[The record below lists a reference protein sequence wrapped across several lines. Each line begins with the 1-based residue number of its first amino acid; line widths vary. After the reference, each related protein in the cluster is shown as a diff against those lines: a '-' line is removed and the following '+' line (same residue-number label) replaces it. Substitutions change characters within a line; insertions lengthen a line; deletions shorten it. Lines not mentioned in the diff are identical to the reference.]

1 MGYLVNWQAKIINPF
16 LITISY
22 VINNKVMLLLSIL
35 MQVFIY
41 LITAHKSYILIPIAI
56 IIIIIKI
63 LEKRNF
69 FSNGIVLAP
78 IGLFFSYL
86 TYIIIGNLTIP
97 SLFIRRLLFVPAR
110 IKFNYYDFFSKNKM
124 LYFSE
129 GLIGKI
135 LGISSP
141 YEINAAN
148 LIGYLYDGNIGT
160 WANTGYL
167 ADAYANMGV
176 FGMLIIS
183 LLLVVIFLI
192 INSFSTK
199 INKEVVVGLSV
210 FSILSLNDGA
220 LLTTIFTGGLL
231 LLLVILFIYS
241 SGSKKENE

>member
-1 MGYLVNWQAKIINPF
+1 MKLSIIIPVYNLERHVKNTITSLINQTVKNFEVVVVNVYDIRSNVKYPFLMGYLVNWQAKIINPF

-41 LITAHKSYILIPIAI
+41 LITAHKSYILIPIA

-110 IKFNYYDFFSKNKM
+110 IKFNYYDFF
-124 LYFSE
+124 F
-129 GLIGKI
+129 
-135 LGISSP
+135 
-141 YEINAAN
+141 
-148 LIGYLYDGNIGT
+148 
-160 WANTGYL
+160 
-167 ADAYANMGV
+167 
-176 FGMLIIS
+176 
-183 LLLVVIFLI
+183 
-192 INSFSTK
+192 
-199 INKEVVVGLSV
+199 
-210 FSILSLNDGA
+210 
-220 LLTTIFTGGLL
+220 
-231 LLLVILFIYS
+231 
-241 SGSKKENE
+241 